1 MAKYWQMSWVFL
13 GHSLIKG
20 QKPKSREKV
29 PGWCLGRVWKI
40 RTPKWVQQKPEK
52 KHRDFKKKNA
62 EWERFSWESPTAL
75 LLIIHPETLVG
86 HFFSRRRKHLVRK
99 KGGKIFIT
107 PVKVKHFRSC
117 GDHIHAITPQTS
129 KQLRVLGFFRMPF
142 VIVLPSSSNWT
153 ISSSNL

>member
-1 MAKYWQMSWVFL
+1 MSWVFL

-40 RTPKWVQQKPEK
+40 RTPKWVPTKTRKKTSWFQEK
-52 KHRDFKKKNA
+52 TRRMGEIFLGISDSTSLDNTSRDLG
-62 EWERFSWESPTAL
+62 RT
-75 LLIIHPETLVG
+75 
-86 HFFSRRRKHLVRK
+86 FFSRRRKHLVRK

-107 PVKVKHFRSC
+107 PAKVKHFRSC

-142 VIVLPSSSNWT
+142 VIVLPSSSIWT